1 MSTERIERGCVAIE
15 IDSETGEPKSCVIR
29 VNDSILL
36 TPNPLSAQALIVILQ
51 RILEAIPEHNSKQN
65 TLSDPRINE
74 ALTRARQV
82 ESFEWGHIDAIRYP
96 TGEWKVWLQS
106 RAVSVYL
113 SVKEVERIVTDFEG
127 IATNSRAYES
137 LEDSFQN
144 SEKVL
149 R

>member
-15 IDSETGEPKSCVIR
+15 FDSETREPKTCVIK
-29 VNDSILL
+29 VSESILL
-36 TPNPLSAQALIVILQ
+36 TPNPLSAQAFVVILQ

-65 TLSDPRINE
+65 TLSDSWINE
-74 ALTRARQV
+74 ALLKARQV
-82 ESFEWGHIDAIRYP
+82 DSFEWGHIDAIRFP

-113 SVKEVERIVTDFEG
+113 SVKEVERIVRDFEG
-127 IATNSRAYES
+127 ITTNSRAYES
-137 LEDSFQN
+137 LEDSFQS